1 MVTIVTWS
9 AFEKEGREES
19 MSFESE
25 SISFLPSM
33 PLFFFHLSLLV
44 ALWDGLLEGRI
55 KLQKCLSLSN
65 QLPQNETAKEFAQ
78 SGSLASGSVHKC
90 KK

>member
-9 AFEKEGREES
+9 AFEKEGMEES
-19 MSFESE
+19 MSRESE
-25 SISFLPSM
+25 LICFLPSM
-33 PLFFFHLSLLV
+33 PLFFHLSLPV